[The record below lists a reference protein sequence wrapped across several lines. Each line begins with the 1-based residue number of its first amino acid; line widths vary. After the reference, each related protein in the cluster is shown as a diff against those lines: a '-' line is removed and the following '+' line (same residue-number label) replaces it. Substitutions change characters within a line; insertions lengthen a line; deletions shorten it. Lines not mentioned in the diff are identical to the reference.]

1 MRHGEVTYFDR
12 SGPLPSP
19 TEVVL
24 NDDGREQA
32 AAAAVALAGVALDR
46 VVTSGL
52 ARTDQTAAIVVGDRE
67 LDIERHAD
75 LEEIAPGLTSGVA
88 LEEVGQAIARGF
100 SGPIDRE
107 TQFLGGESYGAFL
120 DRVLPCWGRLI
131 ADQNWKTML
140 VVTHGGVNRAI
151 LAHVLGSGL
160 SGFGALE
167 QDPAAINII
176 DVDDAGSGLVRLV
189 NFTAYNPLKQGWHLT
204 TMERL
209 FVEYVE
215 LRQSFES
222 PS

>member
-1 MRHGEVTYFDR
+1 
-12 SGPLPSP
+12 LPRP

-24 NDDGREQA
+24 NDEGREQA
-32 AAAAVALAGVALDR
+32 AAAAVTLAGVSLDR
-46 VVTSGL
+46 VVSSGL
-52 ARTDQTAAIVVGDRE
+52 ARTNQTAAIVVGERKLE
-67 LDIERHAD
+67 IERHPD

-88 LEEVGQAIARGF
+88 PEEVGQAIVRGF

-107 TQFLGGESYGAFL
+107 TRFLGGESYGAFL
-120 DRVLPCWGRLI
+120 DRVLPCWSRLI
-131 ADQNWKTML
+131 ADQNWKSLL
-140 VVTHGGVNRAI
+140 VVAHGGVNRAI

-167 QDPAAINII
+167 QDPACINMI
-176 DVDDAGSGLVRLV
+176 DVDETGSGLVRLV
-189 NFTAYNPLKQGWHLT
+189 NFTPYNPLKQGWHLT
-204 TMERL
+204 TMDRL